1 MVIRWVVKCGSVRKE
16 SGEKKRTF
24 RPGLTKRQVEILL
37 LIADGLQTKDIA
49 RRLVISP
56 KSVEFHRTRLYAA
69 IGVTNVVGAVRFAI
83 REGYLTP

>member
-1 MVIRWVVKCGSVRKE
+1 M
-16 SGEKKRTF
+16 
-24 RPGLTKRQVEILL
+24 
-37 LIADGLQTKDIA
+37 LIAEGLHTKAIA
-49 RRLVISP
+49 ARLVISP